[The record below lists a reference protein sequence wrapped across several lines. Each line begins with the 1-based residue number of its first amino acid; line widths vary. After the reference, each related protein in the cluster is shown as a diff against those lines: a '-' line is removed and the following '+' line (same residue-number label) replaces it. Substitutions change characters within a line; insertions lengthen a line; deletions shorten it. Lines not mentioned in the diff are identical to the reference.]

1 MTNPRSDPIGRD
13 VILWRRIH
21 EDHYVDGR
29 ITTAAF
35 KGREISVDIAHLC
48 DDMTTT
54 LRNGVGVASFL
65 SAVAFDNHQDVR
77 KDPIEG
83 NVAHAL
89 VIGDKPGL
97 VRSALRDAA
106 KFTSREE
113 IEAP

>member
-1 MTNPRSDPIGRD
+1 MTNPRVDPIGRD
-13 VILWRRIH
+13 VVLWRRIH
-21 EDHYVDGR
+21 RDHYVNGR

-54 LRNGVGVASFL
+54 LVDGVGVASFR

-83 NVAHAL
+83 NPAHAL